1 MDLKAAMSV
10 ELSRHSNNS
19 EEEFLISPPLKKYA
33 KATKNYDFQIQF
45 LKSRSEELR
54 AMIRE
59 VDEIISSLTE
69 ELLSEN
75 IEEVKRK
82 VH

>member
-1 MDLKAAMSV
+1 MSL
-10 ELSRHSNNS
+10 ELNKHSNNS
-19 EEEFLISPPLKKYA
+19 EEEFLISPPSKKYA

-54 AMIRE
+54 SLIKE
-59 VDEIISSLTE
+59 VDQLISSLTA
-69 ELLSEN
+69 ELLNKNFED
-75 IEEVKRK
+75 VKRN

>member
-1 MDLKAAMSV
+1 MSL
-10 ELSRHSNNS
+10 EIDSHSNNS
-19 EEEFLISPPLKKYA
+19 AEEFLISPPLRNYA
-33 KATKNYDFQIQF
+33 ETTKNFDFQIQF

-54 AMIRE
+54 AMIKE
-59 VDEIISSLTE
+59 VDQIISSLTA

-75 IEEVKRK
+75 NENIKRK

>member
-1 MDLKAAMSV
+1 MSL
-10 ELSRHSNNS
+10 ELSKHSNNS
-19 EEEFLISPPLKKYA
+19 EEEFLISPPSKKYV
-33 KATKNYDFQIQF
+33 KATKNFDFQIQF

-54 AMIRE
+54 SMIKE
-59 VDEIISSLTE
+59 VDQIISSLTA

-75 IEEVKRK
+75 FEELQRK

>member
-1 MDLKAAMSV
+1 MSL
-10 ELSRHSNNS
+10 ELSKHSNNS
-19 EEEFLISPPLKKYA
+19 EEEFLISPPSKKYV
-33 KATKNYDFQIQF
+33 KATKNFDFQIQF

-75 IEEVKRK
+75 IENVKGK

>member
-1 MDLKAAMSV
+1 MSL

-33 KATKNYDFQIQF
+33 KETKNYDFQIQF

-54 AMIRE
+54 SLIKE
-59 VDEIISSLTE
+59 VDQLISSLTT
-69 ELLSEN
+69 ELWSEN
-75 IEEVKRK
+75 FENVKSK
-82 VH
+82 AH

>member
-1 MDLKAAMSV
+1 MSL
-10 ELSRHSNNS
+10 ELSKHSINS

-54 AMIRE
+54 SLIKE
-59 VDEIISSLTE
+59 VDQLISSLTT
-69 ELLSEN
+69 ELWSEN
-75 IEEVKRK
+75 FEDVKSK
-82 VH
+82 AH

>member
-1 MDLKAAMSV
+1 MSL
-10 ELSRHSNNS
+10 ELSKHSNNS

-54 AMIRE
+54 SLIKE
-59 VDEIISSLTE
+59 VDQLISSLTT
-69 ELLSEN
+69 ELWSEN
-75 IEEVKRK
+75 LEDVKSK
-82 VH
+82 AH

>member
-1 MDLKAAMSV
+1 MSL
-10 ELSRHSNNS
+10 ELNKHSNNS
-19 EEEFLISPPLKKYA
+19 EEEFLISLSPKKFTET
-33 KATKNYDFQIQF
+33 TKNFDFQIQF

-54 AMIRE
+54 SMIKE
-59 VDEIISSLTE
+59 VDQIISSLTA

>member
-1 MDLKAAMSV
+1 MSL
-10 ELSRHSNNS
+10 ELSKHSNNS

-54 AMIRE
+54 SLIKE
-59 VDEIISSLTE
+59 VDQLISSLTT
-69 ELLSEN
+69 ELWSEN
-75 IEEVKRK
+75 FEDVKSK